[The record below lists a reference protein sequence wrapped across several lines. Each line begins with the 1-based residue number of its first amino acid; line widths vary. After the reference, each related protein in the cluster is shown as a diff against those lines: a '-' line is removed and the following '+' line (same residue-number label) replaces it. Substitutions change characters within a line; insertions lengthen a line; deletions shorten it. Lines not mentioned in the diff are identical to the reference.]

1 MADVQDLS
9 DKAIESL
16 AVSEPVKG
24 VLRNIQAE
32 ISDAYRENF
41 VEMVQALNKQ
51 ASTLGRIQNTLAVL
65 VQHLAPQLKEKIP
78 ISIDTENQPVPV
90 ALKVA
95 GAKGDPPDLAT
106 ALVVADPIGTGYHR
120 SQKAL
125 ADALGL
131 PQVDV
136 SIIVRKL
143 KINDDPS
150 CAVQV
155 RAGKAKM
162 VNYHHA
168 RAMTRFRELVANP
181 PKDTPKDVMTTI
193 KRVQA
198 RLIRHNP
205 TT

>member
-1 MADVQDLS
+1 MADDLAG
-9 DKAIESL
+9 KAIESL
-16 AVSEPVKG
+16 DVSEPVKG

-32 ISDAYRENF
+32 IADAYRENF

-78 ISIDTENQPVPV
+78 VAIETGNEPVPV
-90 ALKVA
+90 ALRVA
-95 GAKGDPPDLAT
+95 GQKGEEPDLAT
-106 ALVVADPIGTGYHR
+106 ALVVADPIGTGYHL

-131 PQVDV
+131 PQADV

-143 KINDDPS
+143 KINDDPT

-162 VNYHHA
+162 VNYHHS
-168 RAMTRFRELVANP
+168 RALARFRQLVANP
-181 PKDTPKDVMTTI
+181 PKDTPRDVMTTI

-198 RLIRHNP
+198 RLIRHDP
-205 TT
+205 SS